1 METISKDVLEKDISW
16 FAGIVEGEG
25 WIGIMNNKARR
36 HRQFKIGIANTDP
49 FLLRKVSEVVH
60 SLGINFYW
68 GLAKPKMTR
77 VSGSRVKYQLTL
89 EISGN
94 RNVRKLLKI
103 VYPYLYS
110 SKKEIAEL
118 MIEYLDWRT
127 SFPEKGNLLG
137 QVNLEQKQLA
147 LKDRLS
153 LIRKRQYSLQRL
165 PRRGSEPLDISNLQL
180 EEESMV

>member
-1 METISKDVLEKDISW
+1 METISKDVLETDISW
-16 FAGIVEGEG
+16 LAGIVEGEG

-36 HRQFKIGIANTDP
+36 HRQFKVGIANTDP
-49 FLLRKVSEVVH
+49 FMLRKISEIIH

-77 VSGSRVKYQLTL
+77 VSGSRVKYQMTL

-94 RNVRKLLKI
+94 RNVRKFLKI
-103 VYPYLYS
+103 IFPYLHS
-110 SKKEIAEL
+110 SKREISVL
-118 MIEYLDWRT
+118 MIEYLDWRAT
-127 SFPEKGNLLG
+127 LPEKGPLPMPW
-137 QVNLEQKQLA
+137 LEEKQLA
-147 LKDRLS
+147 LKERLS

-180 EEESMV
+180 EDESMV